1 MNKLAELKTLTELV
15 DAKKDRLSAIYNRLQ
30 VIKAK
35 ANATEDIS
43 SLEAELAELGSE
55 VRVATAEVADLV
67 SRVKAL
73 KADIYHSPFTARG

>member
-15 DAKKDRLSAIYNRLQ
+15 DAKKDRLSAIYRRLQ

-67 SRVKAL
+67 TRVKAL

>member
-15 DAKKDRLSAIYNRLQ
+15 DAKKDRLSAIYRRFQ

-43 SLEAELAELGSE
+43 SLETELAELGSE

-67 SRVKAL
+67 TRVKAL